1 MSIKSLTIQKNYI
14 MSEEIFEIKI
24 PFETVNDDTVTINKW
39 LVSNGDFIQKGD
51 VVVEIETTKAAI
63 EIETEHDGTIEIL
76 QPEGSEGAVGD
87 AIGKVYINSKKI
99 IEDKV
104 VDLKKEDSKID
115 LTVNSNAIISKKAKE
130 LIDLHSIDLIAFDGK
145 RFIKESDVTDYL
157 KSKEPETSDKES
169 SSSLVTETN
178 NPDNTK
184 QKNNK
189 KNVLGVF
196 SEALNSAK
204 TRNRSFLWIF
214 FNYIFRNWFLNL
226 LVKVSPYGVI
236 IWVHRLRG
244 VKIGKGCFIDPSAII
259 ETAYP
264 DNIHIGDDV
273 RIAAGSI
280 IMSHIKA
287 PNKLIKNNLV
297 PYVNKKVIVESH
309 AFIGVNVTIMPGVT
323 IGEGSVLANGSVVT
337 KNVKPYTMVMGNP
350 AENVKTF
357 DITNII

>member
-1 MSIKSLTIQKNYI
+1 MNVFLMSIKSLTIQKNYT

-39 LVSNGDFIQKGD
+39 LFSNGDFVKKGD
-51 VVVEIETTKAAI
+51 IVVEIETTKANVDI
-63 EIETEHDGTIEIL
+63 ESEHDGTIEIL
-76 QPEGSEGAVGD
+76 QQEGSDGAVGD
-87 AIGKVYINSKKI
+87 VIGKVYINSKKI

-104 VDLKKEDSKID
+104 VNLKNDNSKTNQT
-115 LTVNSNAIISKKAKE
+115 LNSNAIISKKAKE
-130 LIDLHSIDLIAFDGK
+130 LIDLHSIDLMAFDGK
-145 RFIKESDVTDYL
+145 RFIKESDVLDYL
-157 KSKEPETSDKES
+157 KSKECETSDEESNS
-169 SSSLVTETN
+169 SSVNETN
-178 NPDNTK
+178 NTK
-184 QKNNK
+184 QRNNK

-196 SEALNSAK
+196 REALNSAK
-204 TRNRSFLWIF
+204 TRNRSILWIL

-264 DNIHIGDDV
+264 NNITIGDDV

-280 IMSHIKA
+280 IMTHIKA
-287 PNKLIKNNLV
+287 PNKLINQNFV
-297 PYVNKKVIVESH
+297 PYVNKKVIIENHS
-309 AFIGVNVTIMPGVT
+309 FIGVNVTVMPGVV
-323 IGEGSVLANGSVVT
+323 IGEGSVLANGSVIT

-350 AENVKTF
+350 AEVIKEF
-357 DITNII
+357 K

>member
-14 MSEEIFEIKI
+14 MSEKIFEIKI

-39 LVSNGDFIQKGD
+39 LVSNGDFVQKGD
-51 VVVEIETTKAAI
+51 IVVEIETTKADVDI
-63 EIETEHDGTIEIL
+63 ESEHDGTIEII

-87 AIGKVYINSKKI
+87 VIGKVYINSKKI

-104 VDLKKEDSKID
+104 VELKKKDSKID
-115 LTVNSNAIISKKAKE
+115 QTVNSNAMISKKARE
-130 LIDLHSIDLIAFDGK
+130 LIDLHSIDLIAFDEK
-145 RFIKESDVTDYL
+145 KFIKESDVTDYL
-157 KSKEPETSDKES
+157 KSKESEISDEES
-169 SSSLVTETN
+169 NNSLLTETN

-189 KNVLGVF
+189 KNVLGVIR
-196 SEALNSAK
+196 EASNSANA
-204 TRNRSFLWIF
+204 RNRSLLWVF

-226 LVKVSPYGVI
+226 IVKISPYGLI

-264 DNIHIGDDV
+264 NNITIGDDV
-273 RIAAGSI
+273 RIAAGTI
-280 IMSHIKA
+280 IMTHIKA
-287 PNKLIKNNLV
+287 PNKLINKNFV
-297 PYVNKKVIVESH
+297 PYVNKKVIIENHS
-309 AFIGVNVTIMPGVT
+309 FIGVNVTVMPGVV
-323 IGEGSVLANGSVVT
+323 IGEGSVLASGSVIT

-357 DITNII
+357 DINNSI